1 MLKDSTGVLKPCEW
15 EDALNAIVE
24 HVSVLTSVPWTETN
38 SLYISSIHANS
49 KNVSKMGKCKSNEI
63 AAVAGGFCDAEA
75 LVTLKDLFNRLG
87 SENVCTEEVFPM
99 AGAGY
104 VVFSKQIK
112 EFLHKISF

>member
-1 MLKDSTGVLKPCEW
+1 
-15 EDALNAIVE
+15 
-24 HVSVLTSVPWTETN
+24 
-38 SLYISSIHANS
+38 
-49 KNVSKMGKCKSNEI
+49 MGKCKSNEI

-112 EFLHKISF
+112 EFLHKISFWKKIKEPTFAVIICWIQA